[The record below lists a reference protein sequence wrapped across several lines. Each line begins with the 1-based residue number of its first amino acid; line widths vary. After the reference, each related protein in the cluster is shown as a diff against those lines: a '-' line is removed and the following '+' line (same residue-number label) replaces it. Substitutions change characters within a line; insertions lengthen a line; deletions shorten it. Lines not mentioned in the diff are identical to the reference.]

1 MEQKNTANPLSS
13 LLPVIIMSAAALFI
27 FQYFGSEQTEKPQAR
42 ITYAGSA
49 AQDDFT
55 FRSGGDEHEE
65 LQTENFFIQ
74 LTNRGGRIEKVYL
87 RSTDRFAFPERVIEG
102 SEDPLARKVRGVEI
116 TRGFGADFQPHLYYY
131 GAEESQLGDPRLNQ
145 ARFQSSGLLS
155 DPDKKIQAIEYTLPL
170 SFKGHDLEL
179 IKYYRFYPN
188 EYFFRQVTILRNTEN
203 KPFQL
208 NGDLF
213 FRTMGDLG
221 PVPATPAEQ
230 TLHHRFYVHN
240 DTMTQTTL
248 SQGEGG
254 FLNFSCNA
262 GDSGP
267 YTVIPETLNERY
279 KMRVA
284 GSSSKYFFSYTN
296 FLPFASM
303 ERFRPDGIA
312 IKNNAGDGQAAFTL
326 YFSNFSLDKKDGAAP
341 RLQNRTPLDAGELE
355 EVLTSLKDRKDIHVI
370 DSQVFIGIKSDRGH
384 TFFDPAAMKAEFST
398 DTPDAKANDV
408 IYASQFFTLFGKI
421 RDGIVY
427 LMRHLYKYIGNY
439 GWCIIIIAVGFKLIT
454 FPLNQ
459 IQAKSMKKMSLL
471 KPELDKLNE
480 KYANDPTERNKKM
493 MELYKKH
500 GINPAKGCLPM
511 LIQMPIFIALYSA
524 FSESIELWNSPF
536 IFWMTDLSRP
546 DTIAVLNLLVINDFH
561 LNILPLLMVAS
572 QIGSQIF
579 TTVTADPQQKVM
591 MYMMP
596 VIFLFFF
603 WSMPSGVTLYWTVQ
617 NILAIVWQ
625 LANNKLGSDEK

>member
-1 MEQKNTANPLSS
+1 MEQKSTSNPISS

-27 FQYFGSEQTEKPQAR
+27 FQYFGSEQTEKPEAR
-42 ITYAGSA
+42 LTYASTG
-49 AQDDFT
+49 QDDFT
-55 FRSGGDEHEE
+55 FRTGAVEREE
-65 LQTENFFIQ
+65 VQTENFFLQ

-87 RSTDRFAFPERVIEG
+87 RSTDRFTFPERVIEG
-102 SEDPLARKVRGVEI
+102 SADPIAQKVRGVEI

-131 GAEESQLGDPRLNQ
+131 GDQESQLGDPRLNQ
-145 ARFQSSGLLS
+145 ARFESSGLRKTDDQKL
-155 DPDKKIQAIEYTLPL
+155 QTIEYRLPL
-170 SFKGHDLEL
+170 TFKGHDLEL

-188 EYFFRQVTILRNTEN
+188 EYFFRQITLLRNTEN

-240 DTMTQTTL
+240 DTMTQTTMTH
-248 SQGEGG
+248 GEGG
-254 FLNFSCNA
+254 FLNFSCGA
-262 GDSGP
+262 SGSGP
-267 YTVIPETLNERY
+267 YTIIPETLNERH
-279 KMRVA
+279 KLRVA
-284 GSSSKYFFSYTN
+284 GSSSKYFFAYAN
-296 FLPFASM
+296 FLPFSSM

-312 IKNNAGDGQAAFTL
+312 LKNSAGDGQAAFTL
-326 YFSNFSLDKKDGAAP
+326 YFSNFALEKRNGPAPELQKK
-341 RLQNRTPLDAGELE
+341 TPLSAKELE
-355 EVLTSLKDRKDIHVI
+355 DTLSALQERKDIHVI

-384 TFFDPAAMKAEFST
+384 SFFDPVAMKAEFAS
-398 DTPDAKANDV
+398 DTPDPKANDV

-421 RDGIVY
+421 RDGIVF
-427 LMRHLYKYIGNY
+427 LMRHLYKYVGNY

-511 LIQMPIFIALYSA
+511 LIQMPVFIALYSA

-536 IFWMTDLSRP
+536 VLWMTDLSRP
-546 DTIAVLNLLVINDFH
+546 DTIAVLNLFVINDFH
-561 LNILPLLMVAS
+561 VNILPLLMVVS
-572 QIGSQIF
+572 QIGSQFF

-596 VIFLFFF
+596 VIFIFFF

-625 LANNKLGSDEK
+625 LANNKLVSDEK